1 LVFFFFLIL
10 VVALSGLARNYTRDI
25 LSRYTD
31 CGLQSCTGVLQGW
44 WTVEHYRQRTDWSHG
59 RGTTPNPVPVVTEGL
74 ANSEVGGAARKRA
87 ACPPCTG
94 KTLFLACSA
103 HTRSWDDINYAYSS
117 TKLVCSKSSDHV
129 VPTSGSGN
137 LPSLR
142 LSPIHRD
149 TPEACVSLYSSQYT
163 AAFSVGI
170 GFPSISHYSYLIA
183 MKPRRYKPCQLK
195 RW

>member
-1 LVFFFFLIL
+1 MSTLHRENSVSCVFR
-10 VVALSGLARNYTRDI
+10 V
-25 LSRYTD
+25 
-31 CGLQSCTGVLQGW
+31 
-44 WTVEHYRQRTDWSHG
+44 
-59 RGTTPNPVPVVTEGL
+59 
-74 ANSEVGGAARKRA
+74 
-87 ACPPCTG
+87 
-94 KTLFLACSA
+94 

-195 RW
+195 KWQAGQSWLLKWQMR